1 MKYPSLVRKQDCK
14 TDIHVVLYS
23 DDISEEGSP
32 QIALESDF
40 KCNYQ
45 NKAKRVL
52 TSEKVTIQ
60 VTGICLFSQDIA
72 PEITDIHSGK
82 VTVFGKERD
91 IVQGTKERNP
101 DVTVN
106 YIELDIV

>member
-23 DDISEEGSP
+23 DEISEEGAP
-32 QIALESDF
+32 IIVLEDDF

-52 TSEKVTIQ
+52 TDEKV
-60 VTGICLFSQDIA
+60 
-72 PEITDIHSGK
+72 
-82 VTVFGKERD
+82 
-91 IVQGTKERNP
+91 
-101 DVTVN
+101 
-106 YIELDIV
+106 

>member
-23 DDISEEGSP
+23 DDISEEGAP
-32 QIALESDF
+32 QIALEDDF

-52 TSEKVTIQ
+52 TSDGVYVVPI
-60 VTGICLFSQDIA
+60 GCLKD
-72 PEITDIHSGK
+72 
-82 VTVFGKERD
+82 
-91 IVQGTKERNP
+91 
-101 DVTVN
+101 
-106 YIELDIV
+106 

>member
-1 MKYPSLVRKQDCK
+1 M
-14 TDIHVVLYS
+14 YS
-23 DDISEEGSP
+23 DEISEEGAP
-32 QIALESDF
+32 LIVLEDDF

-91 IVQGTKERNP
+91 IVQGTKARNP
-101 DVTVN
+101 DGTVN

>member
-23 DDISEEGSP
+23 DDISEEGAP
-32 QIALESDF
+32 QIALEDDF

-52 TSEKVTIQ
+52 TS
-60 VTGICLFSQDIA
+60 
-72 PEITDIHSGK
+72 
-82 VTVFGKERD
+82 
-91 IVQGTKERNP
+91 
-101 DVTVN
+101 
-106 YIELDIV
+106 